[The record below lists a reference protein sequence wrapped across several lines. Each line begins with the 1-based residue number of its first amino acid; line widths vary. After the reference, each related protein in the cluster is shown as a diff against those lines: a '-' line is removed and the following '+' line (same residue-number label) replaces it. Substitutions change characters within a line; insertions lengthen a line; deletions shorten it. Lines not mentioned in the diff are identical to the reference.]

1 MLISKETKRAIGLTS
16 QSVAVARAPATK
28 VHSPSYYLTAWL
40 SKLREP
46 LSGRVT
52 ARAAKPAAEWFLRAK
67 RGTLRVGDCV
77 YTAPGPSGGTAGV
90 PEVRADS
97 VQGLAGRGR
106 GYPRISSGSDTFG
119 DTHHRHGR
127 DLACP
132 RCDHHSSSSFAIE
145 NNWVRP
151 HPPKRPPKIGIWI
164 EKFRC
169 QNSNLNLP
177 TIKKR
182 FLWLFIS

>member
-1 MLISKETKRAIGLTS
+1 MPRGWH
-16 QSVAVARAPATK
+16 R
-28 VHSPSYYLTAWL
+28 
-40 SKLREP
+40 P

-106 GYPRISSGSDTFG
+106 GYPRVSSGSDTSG
-119 DTHHRHGR
+119 DMIPASGR
-127 DLACP
+127 
-132 RCDHHSSSSFAIE
+132 
-145 NNWVRP
+145 
-151 HPPKRPPKIGIWI
+151 
-164 EKFRC
+164 
-169 QNSNLNLP
+169 
-177 TIKKR
+177 
-182 FLWLFIS
+182 FITGEQKLDRRSQSLQLVLRTVKHLYICMVLESGLGL

>member
-1 MLISKETKRAIGLTS
+1 MQSLLGLISRRPGQGSSASRSSKQRRALERATGLEVLSTKWCKSSSGLTS
-16 QSVAVARAPATK
+16 QSVAVARASAG
-28 VHSPSYYLTAWL
+28 VRCYLTVL
-40 SKLREP
+40 SYLHSLTLRGP

-106 GYPRISSGSDTFG
+106 GYPRVSSGSDMIG
-119 DTHHRHGR
+119 DPTPASGR
-127 DLACP
+127 Y
-132 RCDHHSSSSFAIE
+132 RYSG
-145 NNWVRP
+145 
-151 HPPKRPPKIGIWI
+151 KR
-164 EKFRC
+164 
-169 QNSNLNLP
+169 N
-177 TIKKR
+177 
-182 FLWLFIS
+182 